1 MAYSTSPGIGPIISC
16 CRAGHRGSGVGQPDL
31 NQYFP
36 LPCLFVIATNES
48 SGTSSRLG
56 FACMLLVLVAG
67 DVAVTVLMLFLL
79 DSSRWSP
86 LVFSSEGNRLVE
98 TFLAWGCGT
107 CLKESLTLYILA
119 SFCPF
124 SWISSTWWWNPGG
137 VRSSIIALVFRA
149 TFRS

>member
-1 MAYSTSPGIGPIISC
+1 MHRGKFKKVDEGKQPKARYYLRVAYSTSPGIGPIISC

-67 DVAVTVLMLFLL
+67 DVAVMVLMLFLL
-79 DSSRWSP
+79 DSSR
-86 LVFSSEGNRLVE
+86 
-98 TFLAWGCGT
+98 
-107 CLKESLTLYILA
+107 
-119 SFCPF
+119 
-124 SWISSTWWWNPGG
+124 
-137 VRSSIIALVFRA
+137 
-149 TFRS
+149 